1 MKAVKGRGR
10 GLTHGRGVDESIRT
24 VWVQSMHQ
32 CASITLATMNLS
44 GLHSDSLQG
53 HRELGRSRIRRD
65 NADLLRAVD
74 WLHVNNPFTSADGRL
89 YSLSSRTIAATSD
102 DLNCDHS
109 RP

>member
-53 HRELGRSRIRRD
+53 HRQLGLSRIRRD

-74 WLHVNNPFTSADGRL
+74 WLHVNNPFTIVL
-89 YSLSSRTIAATSD
+89 MD
-102 DLNCDHS
+102 DCTACLVKRS
-109 RP
+109 RPPVMT